1 MLRSFLGGF
10 IAGSYSGIQV
20 KDVYLG
26 SPEFSVC
33 LSRCPCQE
41 PIGEGL
47 SLTAVAFSPESSSLH
62 IPQVQLMAVP
72 TLEFFLKVKII
83 KPQQDLVA
91 LIPPLQ
97 LTAKF
102 FLLTSDIE

>member
-1 MLRSFLGGF
+1 
-10 IAGSYSGIQV
+10 
-20 KDVYLG
+20 
-26 SPEFSVC
+26 
-33 LSRCPCQE
+33 
-41 PIGEGL
+41 
-47 SLTAVAFSPESSSLH
+47 
-62 IPQVQLMAVP
+62 MAVP